1 MPSRQSLA
9 ELTLDWCA
17 GEVLGPGATWR
28 PKKAVAWEAERDA
41 LGKASRDASRA
52 AGVALL
58 QAAAAELDPEDIAA
72 LGNIASVIEDD
83 TAAASLEGR
92 LGSEKQGAGS
102 TRERRQ
108 FVGQQFK
115 EWLEEQ
121 LGAAGVPSKVQ
132 AWLARGWPDPRTR
145 GGIMTFYQAFC
156 GALQRAVRQEQS
168 TWDDRMKNMGLDAAT
183 WRQWLIREADPGIQG
198 LRRSTAKKAAKVFA
212 VILVFATIVGGA
224 AWYWWSEISA
234 RLRALDQPP
243 GVNTSALTPSP
254 HQSEVT
260 APVPDSTPAP
270 KKTQLIMPK
279 ATAPNLRD
287 APEELPRV
295 SVRPASPAEHPD
307 PLAEAARHMDEAE
320 RTLGSA
326 NPEAGD
332 VSARSALDILS
343 AHSPPN
349 GAPLAEGFTRVAQYW
364 ERRND
369 WAEAARVHQR
379 AVKAYEKTPAE
390 NADPQL
396 QEVNRWAAALRH
408 TGRNTEAER
417 LYRMLLQAYE
427 GLSPALRPE
436 MASVAHNLGNLLSSS
451 DRLRDARE
459 YYAQALTL
467 LADRQSDPRVEP
479 LLSSFKDSYQQ
490 CLRKLGISETQ
501 LDADLREILDAK
513 NPPKPRSHR

>member
-17 GEVLGPGATWR
+17 SEVLGPSASWR
-28 PKKAVAWEAERDA
+28 PKKTVAWEVERDA

-58 QAAAAELDPEDIAA
+58 QAAAAELDADDMAA
-72 LGNIASVIEDD
+72 LGKIAGVIEDD
-83 TAAASLEGR
+83 NAAASLEGR
-92 LGSEKQGAGS
+92 LGGGKHGAGS
-102 TRERRQ
+102 PRERRQ
-108 FVGQQFK
+108 FVGKQFK

-121 LGAAGVPSKVQ
+121 LGAGLPPKVQ

-156 GALQRAVRQEQS
+156 GALQRAVRQNQS
-168 TWDDRMKNMGLDAAT
+168 TWDDRMKHARLDAAT
-183 WRQWLIREADPGIQG
+183 WRQWLIREADPGSQA
-198 LRRSTAKKAAKVFA
+198 LRRSTAKKTAKVFA
-212 VILVFATIVGGA
+212 ILLTFAALAGGA

-234 RLRALDQPP
+234 RLQALDQVP
-243 GVNTSALTPSP
+243 GVNTSALPPSP
-254 HQSEVT
+254 HQGEVT
-260 APVPDSTPAP
+260 TPVPGSTPAP
-270 KKTQLIMPK
+270 KKAQKIMPK

-295 SVRPASPAEHPD
+295 SVRPAPPAERPD
-307 PLAEAARHMDEAE
+307 PWAEAARHMDEAE

-326 NPEAGD
+326 NPGAGD

-343 AHSPPN
+343 AHTPPN
-349 GAPLAEGFTRVAQYW
+349 GAPLAESFTRVAQYW
-364 ERRND
+364 ERRDD

-396 QEVNRWAAALRH
+396 QEVNRWAAALRR

-427 GLSPALRPE
+427 GLGPELRPE
-436 MASVAHNLGNLLSSS
+436 MASVAHHLGNLLSAS
-451 DRLRDARE
+451 DRPRDARE
-459 YYAQALTL
+459 YYAQALSL
-467 LADRQSDPRVEP
+467 LADRQSDSRVEP
-479 LLSSFKDSYQQ
+479 LLRTFKDSYQQ
-490 CLRKLGISETQ
+490 CLRKLGISEPQ
-501 LDADLREILDAK
+501 IDADLLEILDAR
-513 NPPKPRSHR
+513 NPPKPSSHR

>member
-1 MPSRQSLA
+1 MPSRRSLA

-17 GEVLGPGATWR
+17 GDVFGPGATWR

-58 QAAAAELDPEDIAA
+58 QAAAAELDAEDIAA
-72 LGNIASVIEDD
+72 LGKIAGVIEDEN
-83 TAAASLEGR
+83 AAASLEGR
-92 LGSEKQGAGS
+92 LGGEKHGAGS
-102 TRERRQ
+102 PRERRQ
-108 FVGQQFK
+108 FVGQKFK

-121 LGAAGVPSKVQ
+121 LGAGLPSKVQ

-156 GALQRAVRQEQS
+156 GALQRAVRQDQS
-168 TWDDRMKNMGLDAAT
+168 TWDDRMKNTGLDAAT
-183 WRQWLIREADPGIQG
+183 WRQWLIREADPGSQA

-212 VILVFATIVGGA
+212 IIFIFAVIAGGA

-234 RLRALDQPP
+234 RLQALDQLP
-243 GVNTSALTPSP
+243 GVNTSALRPSP
-254 HQSEVT
+254 HQSEIT
-260 APVPDSTPAP
+260 TPVPASTPAP
-270 KKTQLIMPK
+270 KKTQTIMPK

-295 SVRPASPAEHPD
+295 SVRPAPQAERPD

-343 AHSPPN
+343 AHTPPN

-364 ERRND
+364 ERRDD
-369 WAEAARVHQR
+369 WAEAARIHQR

-408 TGRNTEAER
+408 TGRNTEAEK

-427 GLSPALRPE
+427 GLGSELRPE
-436 MASVAHNLGNLLSSS
+436 MASVAHNLGNLLSAT

-459 YYAQALTL
+459 YYVQALTL
-467 LADRQSDPRVEP
+467 LADRQSNPRVEP
-479 LLSSFKDSYQQ
+479 LLSGFKDSYQH
-490 CLRKLGISETQ
+490 CLRKLGVSEAQ
-501 LDADLREILDAK
+501 IDAGLREILDAK
-513 NPPKPRSHR
+513 NPPKPPPHR